1 MVVVECVDHGPLKRD
16 KHNDEKKD
24 RRGVLWHTYECEE
37 CPFVCDVPIDPT
49 LAPRAEADTIAD
61 ERNRMASEV
70 LKLADYIEEAS
81 STLHGWIAAD
91 LRKLVKSPIVG
102 DRMVAR
108 AEVAERL
115 EGFANAEEL
124 NEFEGTA
131 LNQVMGRERAAALR
145 HAADY
150 FHRATREAEAVD
162 PDGGGGK

>member
-1 MVVVECVDHGPLKRD
+1 MAKFECGKCGS
-16 KHNDEKKD
+16 KMEYDERITAPHYLHK
-24 RRGVLWHTYECEE
+24 
-37 CPFVCDVPIDPT
+37 CPKNDPT
-49 LAPRAEADTIAD
+49 LISRAEADTNAD
-61 ERNRMASEV
+61 ERNRMAREV
-70 LKLADYIEEAS
+70 LKLADYIEEVS